1 MNTTQLHYFMTLSQ
15 TLNYST
21 AAQQLFITQPTL
33 SRSIMALEDEI
44 GTKLFF
50 RENGNVSLTPAGKLM
65 QEELKPLSARYETML
80 PPPL

>member
-1 MNTTQLHYFMTLSQ
+1 MNTTQLHYFLTLSQ

-50 RENGNVSLTPAGKLM
+50 REKIPSFDEKNGCTSCGDVL
-65 QEELKPLSARYETML
+65 Y
-80 PPPL
+80 